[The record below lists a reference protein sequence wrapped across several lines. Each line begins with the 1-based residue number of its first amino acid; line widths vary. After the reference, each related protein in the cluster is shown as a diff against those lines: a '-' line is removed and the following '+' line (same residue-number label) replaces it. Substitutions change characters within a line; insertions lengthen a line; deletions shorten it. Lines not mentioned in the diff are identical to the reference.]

1 MKVHRRQLAS
11 GRTAVHQP
19 EKLIY
24 FFFNSRRTGDVQGFS
39 AGALMEKLDEQERQ
53 AAEVIAVEMADKNHV
68 QTPRV
73 ETCALHG
80 QQGRGS
86 AVQKKRPVAGLD
98 EISALV
104 AAAAAKSIAAAE
116 NMQFHGAVPRNR
128 FALDSILEFP
138 RRPILALR
146 RMRRHRE
153 VAGG

>member
-24 FFFNSRRTGDVQGFS
+24 FFFNSRRTGDGQGFS
-39 AGALMEKLDEQERQ
+39 AGPLMEKLDEQERQ

-80 QQGRGS
+80 QQGRGT

-98 EISALV
+98 EISAWV
-104 AAAAAKSIAAAE
+104 PPAVAKGVGGPEYVKFHAAARCNK
-116 NMQFHGAVPRNR
+116 
-128 FALDSILEFP
+128 FALDSI
-138 RRPILALR
+138 R
-146 RMRRHRE
+146 
-153 VAGG
+153 